1 MCTDCAPRVCRGC
14 GARVPRGDQYCT
26 SCGAPNTGRQ
36 PSETGATQTAQPA
49 YQPPIAP
56 GAPGKTE
63 LQDAQENKGMAVL
76 AYLIFL
82 IPLLAAKESKFVRY
96 HTNQGLVLFLAAVV
110 YGILFSVLSGILFAV
125 SWRLGLTVT
134 SILGLVGWVFTA
146 LAVIGIVHACKGEM
160 KPLPLLGG
168 ITILK

>member
-1 MCTDCAPRVCRGC
+1 MAFC
-14 GARVPRGDQYCT
+14 GQCGNQYEDSAKFCP
-26 SCGAPNTGRQ
+26 SCGTPNTGRQ
-36 PSETGATQTAQPA
+36 PSEAAAAQTAQHA

-63 LQDAQENKGMAVL
+63 LRDAQENKGMAVL

-82 IPLLAAKESKFVRY
+82 IPLLAAKESKFARY

-110 YGILFSVLSGILFAV
+110 YGILFSVLSSILFAV

-134 SILGLVGWVFTA
+134 SILGLVGWAFTA